1 MRKPYNT
8 IIDKEAMYDIM
19 ARLSYEND
27 VESILK
33 DDVIIVKAF
42 DKYYNKMMTYRLV
55 VFKDRISHRYPLE
68 VYWIDNNRSFRV
80 ASIDTFLDW
89 LAE

>member
-1 MRKPYNT
+1 MGKPYNT

-27 VESILK
+27 VEFMLK
-33 DDVIIVKAF
+33 DDVIIVKAY
-42 DKYYNKMMTYRLV
+42 DKHYNKMMTYQLV
-55 VFKDRISHRYPLE
+55 VFKDRISHVGLLE

-80 ASIDTFLDW
+80 ASIDTFIDW
-89 LAE
+89 LVE